1 MRVRSLTN
9 RVLTIATL
17 WAVIALVVIAFI
29 ITTLYRQGTERGFK
43 EVLRA
48 QLYNVVNSVTIDEEG
63 RLAGNP
69 QFGDL
74 RYSQPQTG
82 WYWIVDPIDEPT
94 MRRLASI
101 SIAGSDLP
109 IVPTSQAP
117 FDALYE
123 RFYEVEDSVG
133 NEVLVAETE
142 VQLDEAG
149 RAARFRVTGNHAAVD
164 EDVRAFTQRLTIAF
178 VIFGL
183 GSLAANAGAI
193 LFGLRPLDTVRQSLE
208 NIRNGKSAALEGAF
222 PREIAPLA
230 TEVNALIESNRRVVE
245 RARMQVGNLAHS
257 LKTPIAV
264 LLNEARSMEP
274 EHRELVAGQAEI
286 MRSQVQSYLDRARIA
301 AQKGSVLARANGRE
315 TLERLVRVMTRL
327 NPTIDFELD
336 LPSVPVWFG
345 LEKQDLEEVAGNLL
359 ENAAKF
365 ARSRII
371 VTVRRVEPS
380 ETVTGGDGDASNT
393 VRPERWLLLRIEDDG
408 PGLSDDD
415 IVEAMKR
422 GRRLDESKPG
432 TGLGLSIVLEI
443 AREYGGTVQ
452 LKRGGLGGVEANV
465 TLPALRSQPADI

>member
-9 RVLTIATL
+9 RVLTIATV
-17 WAVIALVVIAFI
+17 WAVIALVVIAVI

-74 RYSQPQTG
+74 RYAQPQTG
-82 WYWIVDPIDEPT
+82 WYWIVDPIDEPE

-101 SIAGSDLP
+101 SIAGTDLP
-109 IVPTSQAP
+109 IVPTSEAP

-123 RFYEVEDSVG
+123 RFYEVEDAAG

-164 EDVRAFTQRLTIAF
+164 EDVRAFTQRLAIAF
-178 VIFGL
+178 VVFGL

-208 NIRNGKSAALEGAF
+208 NIRTGKSASLEGAF

-264 LLNEARSMEP
+264 LLNEARAMEP
-274 EHRELVAGQAEI
+274 EHRDLVAGQAEI

-301 AQKGSVLARANGRE
+301 AQKGSVLARANGQE
-315 TLERLVRVMTRL
+315 TLERLVRVMQRL
-327 NPTIDFELD
+327 NPQIDFELD
-336 LPSVPVWFG
+336 LPPSPTWFG
-345 LEKQDLEEVAGNLL
+345 LEKQDLEEIAGNLL

-365 ARSRII
+365 ARTTIV
-371 VTVRRVEPS
+371 VTVRRTEPPA
-380 ETVTGGDGDASNT
+380 ETGDGDPASAAPI
-393 VRPERWLLLRIEDDG
+393 RPERWLLLRIEDDG
-408 PGLSDDD
+408 PGLSEDD

-422 GRRLDESKPG
+422 GRRLDETKPG

-452 LKRGGLGGVEANV
+452 LKRGILGGVEANV
-465 TLPALRSQPADI
+465 MLPALRSQPADL